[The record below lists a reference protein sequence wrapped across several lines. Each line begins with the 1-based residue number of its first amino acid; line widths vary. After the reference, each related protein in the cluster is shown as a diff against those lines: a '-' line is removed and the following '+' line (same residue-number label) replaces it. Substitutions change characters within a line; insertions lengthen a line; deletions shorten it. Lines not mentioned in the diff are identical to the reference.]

1 MHATYIHKY
10 VLDVVAG
17 RIGTIFWNK
26 KMCHGTRQ
34 LYLTITGTINLID
47 QIDQFLES
55 LVP

>member
-34 LYLTITGTINLID
+34 LYLTISGTINLID
-47 QIDQFLES
+47 QID
-55 LVP
+55 